1 MATKVSKQILEEIP
15 EHLTL
20 REEALNIRKK
30 KLDLIESDL
39 KELSDK
45 IEADRLHLSEKEKEL
60 HNLLNITKNS
70 DKFNSFYSHIDKLYS
85 LFVSSRGNSEGLI
98 DTIKLIIDARDNFVP
113 SVKNKKWYI
122 FFLQ

>member
-1 MATKVSKQILEEIP
+1 
-15 EHLTL
+15 
-20 REEALNIRKK
+20 IRKK

-113 SVKNKKWYI
+113 SVKNKK
-122 FFLQ
+122 